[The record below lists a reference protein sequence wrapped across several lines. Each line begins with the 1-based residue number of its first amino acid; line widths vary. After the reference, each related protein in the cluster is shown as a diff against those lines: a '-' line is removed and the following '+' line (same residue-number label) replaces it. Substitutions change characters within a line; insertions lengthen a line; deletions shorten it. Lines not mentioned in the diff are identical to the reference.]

1 MSTPQTLRAWLQLIR
16 LPNLLTVP
24 GDPLAGA
31 CLALALQGG
40 GRLTPALMAA
50 AASLALYTAGLI
62 INDCCDLQEDRRQR
76 PDRPLP
82 AGHVTR
88 AHAWVAAL
96 LLVVLALVLA
106 WMVTPLSGATAGAL
120 SGMILLYNL
129 WLKRMP
135 LPGAVAMGLCR
146 GLSLLLGATAVGT
159 GLPGGMVL
167 AAALLL
173 TLYIAAVTLLADREH
188 EAVTLGVK
196 RWWPLGIGL
205 ALPVLLLVVARGWGW
220 LSLLPATVAL
230 ISLLRLG
237 CALRGT
243 PAPRIVQASIGR
255 YIRILLLV
263 QATLCFVQFPAG
275 TATGVVLL
283 LLWPLSV
290 RLGRWFYAS

>member
-1 MSTPQTLRAWLQLIR
+1 VPTTQTLRAWLQLIR

-31 CLALALQGG
+31 CLALAMQGG

-82 AGHVTR
+82 AGRVSHT
-88 AHAWVAAL
+88 HAWGVAL

-106 WMVTPLSGATAGAL
+106 WMVNPLSGATAGVL
-120 SGMILLYNL
+120 TGMILLYNL
-129 WLKRMP
+129 RLKRSP
-135 LPGAVAMGLCR
+135 LPGALAMGLCR

-159 GLPGGMVL
+159 GLPGGIVL

-188 EAVTLGVK
+188 EAVTLGRR
-196 RWWPLGIGL
+196 RWWPLVGGL
-205 ALPVLLLVVARGWGW
+205 ALPVLLLVASHGWGW
-220 LSLLPATVAL
+220 LSLLPATVAGVG
-230 ISLLRLG
+230 LLRLG
-237 CALRGT
+237 FVLRGT
-243 PAPRIVQASIGR
+243 PAPQLVQSSIGR
-255 YIRILLLV
+255 YIRLLLLV
-263 QATLCFVQFPAG
+263 QAALCFVQFPVG
-275 TATGVVLL
+275 TATGVVLC
-283 LLWPLSV
+283 LLWPLSG